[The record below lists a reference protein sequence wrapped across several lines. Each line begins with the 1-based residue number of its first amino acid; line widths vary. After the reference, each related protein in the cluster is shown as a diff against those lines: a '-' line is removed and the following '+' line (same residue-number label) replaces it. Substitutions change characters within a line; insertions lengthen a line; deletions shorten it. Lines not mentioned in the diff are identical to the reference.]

1 MSGSPMVGVHADIP
15 ETSYHA
21 DRGSLSQSGAK
32 LLLSSPAKF
41 KQNQDHPPKPKRE
54 YDLGHLAHKL
64 VLGKGADLVVIDA
77 PDWRTKAAREG
88 RESAHELG
96 LIPVLERELANAE
109 QMRAA
114 IVEHELAGPL
124 LFAEGRSEVSMYAND
139 PETGLL
145 LRGRADRITNGKVI
159 DLGDRLLFVDYKT
172 TTDADPRNWWRSA
185 FRFFYHLQFAW
196 YIELAR
202 ALKLDDS
209 PIFLHVCQE
218 LEPPHLI
225 SVNELGVDEYK
236 LGREQMRDAIGIYLD
251 CRERDEWPGYPPL
264 INPIS
269 YAPWAF
275 RRDFNEPV
283 DID

>member
-1 MSGSPMVGVHADIP
+1 MSNAVGVHADIP
-15 ETSYHA
+15 ETEYHA

-41 KQNQDHPPKPKRE
+41 KQAQDHPPKPKRE

-64 VLGKGADLVVIDA
+64 VLGKGADLVVVDA
-77 PDWRTKAAREG
+77 PDWRTKAARES
-88 RESAHELG
+88 RDTAHELG
-96 LIPVLERELANAE
+96 LVPVLESELA
-109 QMRAA
+109 RAQRMQA
-114 IVEHELAGPL
+114 AVRDHELAGAI
-124 LFAEGRSEVSMYAND
+124 FAQGRAEISMYADD
-139 PETGLL
+139 PDTGLP
-145 LRGRADRITNGKVI
+145 LRGRADWITNGNVI
-159 DLGDRLLFVDYKT
+159 NLGDRLLIVDYKT
-172 TTDADPRNWWRSA
+172 TTDANPRNWWRAA
-185 FRFFYHLQFAW
+185 FRFSYHLQFAW

-236 LGREQMRDAIGIYLD
+236 LGREQMREAIAIYLD
-251 CRERDEWPGYPPL
+251 CRDRDVWPGYPPL